1 MQEIDN
7 ELRVIYT
14 SLRLKEFVLLEQIC
28 DEYSHLATVTA
39 LREKFWEEL
48 NTAEKAAEK
57 E

>member
-48 NTAEKAAEK
+48 NTAEKTAEK